1 MRMINKNSKIFIA
14 GHKGLVGSSV
24 YSLLKNKGYKK
35 IFVANKNKL
44 NLLNKK
50 KVETFFKVKKIEF
63 VVNCAAKVGGIL
75 ANSSN
80 PVDFFYENI
89 QMQNNL
95 LMAASKFNVKRFIF
109 LGSSCIYPKESK
121 TPILEDQLLSGK
133 LEKTNEAYAI
143 AKISGIKLSEFLFIQ
158 KKLDVICLM
167 PTNLY
172 GINDNFDKFSSHV
185 IPGMISKFMDSKKNK
200 KNFVE
205 LFGSGKPLR
214 EFLFNDDLSEAI
226 LLLLKTSKRKILNI
240 SNNSFPIFNV
250 GTGKNISIR
259 NLAQLIKKIT
269 DFNGKIKFNKNYP
282 DGTKRKNLN
291 SHKIRKLGWKHKIR
305 LEDGI
310 KIILNEKFK
319 NV

>member
-35 IFVANKNKL
+35 IFVASKNKL

-50 KVETFFKVKKIEF
+50 KVENFFKVKKIEF

-121 TPILEDQLLSGK
+121 TPILESQLLSGK
-133 LEKTNEAYAI
+133 LEKTNEAYAL

-205 LFGSGKPLR
+205 LLGSGKPLR

-226 LLLLKTSKRKILNI
+226 LLLLNTSKRKILNI
-240 SNNSFPIFNV
+240 SKNNFPIFNI

-259 NLAQLIKKIT
+259 NLALLIKKNT

-291 SHKIRKLGWKHKIR
+291 SDKIRKLGWKHKIS

-310 KIILNEKFK
+310 KIILNKKFK

>member
-24 YSLLKNKGYKK
+24 YSLLRNKGYKK
-35 IFVANKNKL
+35 IFVASKNKL
-44 NLLNKK
+44 NLLDKK
-50 KVETFFKVKKIEF
+50 KVENFFKVKKIEF

-109 LGSSCIYPKESK
+109 LGSSCIYPKKSK
-121 TPILEDQLLSGK
+121 TPILESQLLSGK
-133 LEKTNEAYAI
+133 LEKTNEAYAL

-172 GINDNFDKFSSHV
+172 GVNDNFDKFSSHV
-185 IPGMISKFMDSKKNK
+185 IPGMISKFLDSKKNNK
-200 KNFVE
+200 KSVE
-205 LFGSGKPLR
+205 LLGSGKPLR
-214 EFLFNDDLSEAI
+214 EFLYNDDLSEAI
-226 LLLLKTSKRKILNI
+226 LLILRTSKRKILNI
-240 SNNSFPIFNV
+240 TNNSFPIFNI

-259 NLAQLIKKIT
+259 NLALLIKKIT
-269 DFNGKIKFNKNYP
+269 DFNGKIKFNKDYP

-291 SHKIRKLGWKHKIR
+291 SSKIRKLGWNHKIR
-305 LEDGI
+305 LDDGI
-310 KIILNEKFK
+310 KKILNKKFK

>member
-35 IFVANKNKL
+35 IFVASKNKL

-50 KVETFFKVKKIEF
+50 KVENFFKVKKIEF

-121 TPILEDQLLSGK
+121 TPILEDQLLNGK
-133 LEKTNEAYAI
+133 LEKTNEAYAL

-205 LFGSGKPLR
+205 LLGSGKPLR

-226 LLLLKTSKRKILNI
+226 LLLLNTSKRKILNI
-240 SNNSFPIFNV
+240 SKNNFPIFNI

-259 NLAQLIKKIT
+259 NLALLIKKNT

-291 SHKIRKLGWKHKIR
+291 SDKIRKLGWKHKIS

-310 KIILNEKFK
+310 KIILNKKFK

>member
-1 MRMINKNSKIFIA
+1 MINKNSKIFIA

-24 YSLLKNKGYKK
+24 YSLLRNKGYKK
-35 IFVANKNKL
+35 IFVASKNKL
-44 NLLNKK
+44 NLLDKK
-50 KVETFFKVKKIEF
+50 KVENFFKVKKIEF

-109 LGSSCIYPKESK
+109 LGSSCIYPKKSK
-121 TPILEDQLLSGK
+121 TPILESQLLSGK
-133 LEKTNEAYAI
+133 LEKTNEAYAL

-172 GINDNFDKFSSHV
+172 GVNDNFDKFSSHV
-185 IPGMISKFMDSKKNK
+185 IPGMISKFLDSKKNNK
-200 KNFVE
+200 KSVE
-205 LFGSGKPLR
+205 LLGSGKPLR
-214 EFLFNDDLSEAI
+214 EFLYNDDLSEAI
-226 LLLLKTSKRKILNI
+226 LLILRTSKRKILNI
-240 SNNSFPIFNV
+240 TNNSFPIFNI

-259 NLAQLIKKIT
+259 NLALLIKKIT
-269 DFNGKIKFNKNYP
+269 DFNGKIKFNKDYP

-291 SHKIRKLGWKHKIR
+291 SSKIRKLGWNHKIR
-305 LEDGI
+305 LDDGI
-310 KIILNEKFK
+310 KKILNKKFK

>member
-1 MRMINKNSKIFIA
+1 MKNKNSKIFIS

-35 IFVANKNKL
+35 IFVASKNKL

-50 KVETFFKVKKIEF
+50 KVENFLKVNKIEF
-63 VVNCAAKVGGIL
+63 IVNCAAKVGGIL

-80 PVDFFYENI
+80 PVDFYYENI

-95 LMAASKFNVKRFIF
+95 LMAASKFKIKRFIF

-121 TPILEDQLLSGK
+121 TPILENQLLSGK
-133 LEKTNEAYAI
+133 LEKTNEAYAL
-143 AKISGIKLSEFLFIQ
+143 AKISGIKLSEFLFSQ

-185 IPGMISKFMDSKKNK
+185 IPGMISKFMSSKKNK
-200 KNFVE
+200 KNSVE
-205 LFGSGKPLR
+205 LLGSGKPLR

-226 LLLLKTSKRKILNI
+226 LLVLKKSKRKILNI

-259 NLAQLIKKIT
+259 NLAILIKKIT
-269 DFNGKIKFNKNYP
+269 NFNGQIKFNKNYP

-291 SHKIRKLGWKHKIR
+291 SNKIRKLGWKHKIR

-310 KIILNEKFK
+310 KIILSKKFK

>member
-1 MRMINKNSKIFIA
+1 MGMINKNSKIFIA

>member
-1 MRMINKNSKIFIA
+1 MRMINKNSKIFIT
-14 GHKGLVGSSV
+14 GHKGLVGSSI
-24 YSLLKNKGYKK
+24 YLLLKNKGYKK
-35 IFVANKNKL
+35 IFIASKNKL

-50 KVETFFKVKKIEF
+50 KVENFFKVKKIEF

-95 LMAASKFNVKRFIF
+95 LMAASKFNIKRFIF

-133 LEKTNEAYAI
+133 LEKTNEAYAL

-185 IPGMISKFMDSKKNK
+185 IPGIISKIIDAKKNK
-200 KNFVE
+200 KNSVE

-226 LLLLKTSKRKILNI
+226 LLILKTSKRKILNI
-240 SNNSFPIFNV
+240 SKNSFPIFNI

-259 NLAQLIKKIT
+259 NLALLIKKIT
-269 DFNGKIKFNKNYP
+269 KFKGKIKFNKKYP
-282 DGTKRKNLN
+282 DGTKKKNLN
-291 SHKIRKLGWKHKIR
+291 STKIKKLGWKHKIR

-310 KIILNEKFK
+310 KTILNKKFK

>member
-50 KVETFFKVKKIEF
+50 KVENFFKVKKIEF
-63 VVNCAAKVGGIL
+63 VINCAAKVGGIL

-133 LEKTNEAYAI
+133 LEKTNEAYAL
-143 AKISGIKLSEFLFIQ
+143 AKISGVKLSEFLFIQ

-205 LFGSGKPLR
+205 LLGSGKPLR

-240 SNNSFPIFNV
+240 SKNNFPIFNI

-259 NLAQLIKKIT
+259 NLALLIKKIT
-269 DFNGKIKFNKNYP
+269 DFNGKIKFNTNYP

-291 SHKIRKLGWKHKIR
+291 SNKIRKLGWKHKTR

-310 KIILNEKFK
+310 KIILKKKFK

>member
-1 MRMINKNSKIFIA
+1 MRMINKNSKIFIT

-35 IFVANKNKL
+35 IIVANKNKL

-50 KVETFFKVKKIEF
+50 KVENFFKIKKIEF
-63 VVNCAAKVGGIL
+63 VINCAAKVGGIL

-200 KNFVE
+200 KKFVE

-226 LLLLKTSKRKILNI
+226 LLLLKTSKRKILKI
-240 SNNSFPIFNV
+240 SNNSFPIFNI

-259 NLAQLIKKIT
+259 NLALLIKKIT

-305 LEDGI
+305 IEDGI
-310 KIILNEKFK
+310 KIILNKKFK

>member
-24 YSLLKNKGYKK
+24 YSLLRNKGYKK
-35 IFVANKNKL
+35 IFVASKNKL
-44 NLLNKK
+44 NLLDKK
-50 KVETFFKVKKIEF
+50 KVENFFKVKKIEF

-109 LGSSCIYPKESK
+109 LGSSCIYPKKSK
-121 TPILEDQLLSGK
+121 TPILESQLLSGK
-133 LEKTNEAYAI
+133 LEKTNEAYAL

-158 KKLDVICLM
+158 RKLDVICLM

-172 GINDNFDKFSSHV
+172 GVNDNFDKFSSHV
-185 IPGMISKFMDSKKNK
+185 IPGMISKFLDSKKNNK
-200 KNFVE
+200 KSVE
-205 LFGSGKPLR
+205 LLGSGKPLR
-214 EFLFNDDLSEAI
+214 EFLYNDDLSEAI
-226 LLLLKTSKRKILNI
+226 LLILRTSKRKILNI
-240 SNNSFPIFNV
+240 TNNSFPIFNI

-259 NLAQLIKKIT
+259 NLALLIKKIT
-269 DFNGKIKFNKNYP
+269 DFNGKIKFNKDYP

-291 SHKIRKLGWKHKIR
+291 SSKIRKLGWNHKIR
-305 LEDGI
+305 LDDGI
-310 KIILNEKFK
+310 KKILNKKFK